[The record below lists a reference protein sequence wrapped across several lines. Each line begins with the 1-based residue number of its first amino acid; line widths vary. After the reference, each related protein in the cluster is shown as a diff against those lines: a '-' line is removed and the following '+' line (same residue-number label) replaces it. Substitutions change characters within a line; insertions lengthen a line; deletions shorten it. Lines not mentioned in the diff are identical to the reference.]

1 MGFVR
6 RRDLKLSI
14 ILRDLVVAAL
24 RPFCQCITERIISG
38 SFVHDR
44 RKVAVRRSIISDEA
58 FRRRRRR
65 AVGLAVIRPAAVR
78 RCYRY
83 RTLADRQLAV
93 VDRYRNL
100 RVVLSPNN
108 IEAVFRQFHRI
119 LAGIGSFCF
128 RFCIIFQAYRDACRK
143 IARRKAAHALLGPI
157 IYFRSAVPCNRDVG
171 FVRRCDLKLSICLP
185 DVVVAAV
192 GAFRQRVLER
202 VGCFSLIPDLIEVAV
217 RRAIVSDKAFVLSG
231 FRCCDLFTVRFP
243 VIRPAAVRRC
253 YRYRPLADRQL
264 AVLCTYLELLGD
276 ILSVAICHLQSS
288 TDTVGLIT
296 DICRTRIT
304 RLISCNFV
312 CPTLQIKHILH
323 YSGCRM

>member
-108 IEAVFRQFHRI
+108 IEAVFR
-119 LAGIGSFCF
+119 L
-128 RFCIIFQAYRDACRK
+128 
-143 IARRKAAHALLGPI
+143 ARRKAAHALLGPI